1 MQLKK
6 LNAIKKPWKIISL
19 CFVFIVLIV
28 LICCIAP
35 IINDLPRKTML
46 NRVEDKLKSDCNL
59 ILYPDE
65 LHPKSFVRP
74 EVASNEPA
82 VYSDITISFDDAYQK
97 AVDLIETCNLNE
109 DYPYELTYPLPDELA
124 DEPRRDKKIPF
135 ALAEFDC
142 LYNYWLFTFKIQ
154 APDDRLEEIRLKF
167 IYTIGVDDGG
177 ILFVNLS

>member
-6 LNAIKKPWKIISL
+6 LNSIKQPWKIFSL

-82 VYSDITISFDDAYQK
+82 V
-97 AVDLIETCNLNE
+97 
-109 DYPYELTYPLPDELA
+109 
-124 DEPRRDKKIPF
+124 
-135 ALAEFDC
+135 
-142 LYNYWLFTFKIQ
+142 
-154 APDDRLEEIRLKF
+154 
-167 IYTIGVDDGG
+167 
-177 ILFVNLS
+177 